1 MSGTVARKNLL
12 FILAD
17 QLQRY
22 ALGCMGHPQ
31 IRTPNLDRLAAD
43 GTRFTNAYVEFP
55 VCTQYRGVLMT
66 QQYGSRS
73 GVVEFTQGP
82 APGTRCLAD
91 VLNDLGFWTSYVGK
105 WHLYEFFD
113 MPVRPEQRCG
123 FSRFIGYQ
131 SHNDY
136 LDGVNFWDEEA
147 VAREFVGGHRTTAT
161 ADLALERLREIPDGH
176 DFALFVSFLSPHY
189 PLQPDPAFLAPYLE
203 QEISLRPNVTEPRQ
217 VFTPTYSPPSP
228 QPIDTDPNY
237 RRYGRSIADF
247 WRYYAAMVTQLD
259 HEIGRILDELR
270 RLGREDD
277 TLVMVTSDHG
287 ELGGSHGLMNK
298 GTWHEE
304 SAGVPFLVRSPGS
317 PPRRGD
323 RHAGVCRCRHP
334 AHLPRLGRG
343 RTRTRP
349 PGCVDRGDAR
359 RR

>member
-1 MSGTVARKNLL
+1 
-12 FILAD
+12 
-17 QLQRY
+17 
-22 ALGCMGHPQ
+22 
-31 IRTPNLDRLAAD
+31 
-43 GTRFTNAYVEFP
+43 
-55 VCTQYRGVLMT
+55 
-66 QQYGSRS
+66 
-73 GVVEFTQGP
+73 
-82 APGTRCLAD
+82 
-91 VLNDLGFWTSYVGK
+91 
-105 WHLYEFFD
+105 

-161 ADLALERLREIPDGH
+161 ADIALERLQEIPADR

-237 RRYGRSIADF
+237 HRYGRSIAEF

-317 PPRRGD
+317 PPGVAID
-323 RHAGVCRCRHP
+323 TPVSAGVDILPTFLDWVGPSPNLASPVRRSWRCSTRVRTALTIRCSRRCRE
-334 AHLPRLGRG
+334 GRIG
-343 RTRTRP
+343 
-349 PGCVDRGDAR
+349 
-359 RR
+359 